1 MAKYWKDAL
10 ERILWTA
17 LAAALAAGG
26 VYIADLPEVY
36 IPIATVVLTTVKVAV
51 AKKVGDPTSAAIFKE

>member
-1 MAKYWKDAL
+1 MRKYWRDAL

-51 AKKVGDPTSAAIFKE
+51 AKKVGDPNSAAMLKE